1 MMTLREQQL
10 AEREQ
15 QLAAAE
21 AAARR
26 AGAFLRE
33 AFHGNK
39 TVDESLAHD
48 IKLRLDKETQA
59 LIVAELSAAYP
70 GIAVLGEEGNSGP
83 SDAEERWII
92 DPIDGTVNYFYGLPL
107 FCVCIALE
115 SRGKT
120 VLGCVYD
127 PMQDECYTA
136 LAGQQALCN
145 GQPIH
150 VSSRRAMAEAV
161 IFAGHGTHDGSG
173 EAGIRRFAY
182 LSSRVRKMRILGSA
196 ALSLCYIA
204 AGRMDAYVE
213 SRISL
218 WDFAAARVILEAA
231 GGVLEFSP
239 SAPGATSGAVVA
251 WNGLLPLRETLAE
264 CNLSSDPAAPVSP
277 TEP

>member
-1 MMTLREQQL
+1 MMTH
-10 AEREQ
+10 REQ

-33 AFHGNK
+33 AFRGNK

-59 LIVAELSAAYP
+59 LIVAELSEAYP
-70 GIAVLGEEGNSGP
+70 GIAVLGEEGCCGP
-83 SDAEERWII
+83 SGADERWII

-115 SRGKT
+115 SCGRL

-127 PMQDECYTA
+127 PMRDECYTA
-136 LAGQQALCN
+136 LAGQQAFCN
-145 GQPIH
+145 GHPIH
-150 VSSRRAMAEAV
+150 VSARRAMAEAV
-161 IFAGHGTHDGSG
+161 IFVGHGTHDGSG

-182 LSSRVRKMRILGSA
+182 LSARVRKIRILGSA

-231 GGVLEFSP
+231 GGVLEFCP
-239 SAPGATSGAVVA
+239 SVPGATSGAVTA

-264 CNLSSDPAAPVSP
+264 CSLCSTCAASVSP